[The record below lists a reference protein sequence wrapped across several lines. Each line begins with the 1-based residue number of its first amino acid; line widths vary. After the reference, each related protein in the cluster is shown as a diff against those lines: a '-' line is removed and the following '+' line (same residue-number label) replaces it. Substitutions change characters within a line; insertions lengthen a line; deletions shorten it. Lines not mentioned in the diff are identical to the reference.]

1 LPWSITGTIGQ
12 KEQDVKEVIGTKAQG
27 CYTWQAMSYSIEAE
41 DFSSLETAWDEL
53 LSVSTTGHIFFTPQ
67 WQRAWWQAFGDDNQ
81 LLLLSVQRDSELMG
95 IIPLMHKGERISF
108 IGNSDVCDYMDFV
121 VRRGQEG
128 AILSQLLDYLEPMN
142 WKSIYLQSLLPHSL
156 ALSHFAPLA
165 QQRGYLVEI
174 TKEDVSPQ
182 LVLPSSWEGYLSQL
196 KRKDRHELRR
206 KLRRLD
212 DVKSTRFYT
221 VTEKEQLRRQL
232 ASFFELFKLSEGEKA
247 GFMTDQMRSFF
258 EAMANS
264 VAAKGYLRLAF
275 LEVEGQRVA
284 SAICFDYWDHF
295 HLYNSGYDPGY
306 ASLSVG
312 LLCKAFC
319 IREGILEG
327 KRHFDFLRGAER
339 YKYHLGGQDVP
350 IYRCVISRD

>member
-1 LPWSITGTIGQ
+1 
-12 KEQDVKEVIGTKAQG
+12 
-27 CYTWQAMSYSIEAE
+27 MSYSIEAE
-41 DFSSLETAWDEL
+41 DFSSLETAWEEL
-53 LSVSTTGHIFFTPQ
+53 LSASTTRHIFFTPQ
-67 WQRAWWQAFGDDNQ
+67 WQKAWWQAFGNDNQ

-128 AILSQLLDYLEPMN
+128 AILSQLLDYLEPMD
-142 WKSIYLQSLLPHSL
+142 WKSICLQSLLPHSL
-156 ALSHFAPLA
+156 VLSYFAPLA

-174 TKEDVSPQ
+174 TQEDVSPQ
-182 LVLPSSWEGYLSQL
+182 LALPSSWEGYLSQL

-206 KLRRLD
+206 KLRRLEG
-212 DVKSTRFYT
+212 VKSTRFYT
-221 VTEKEQLRRQL
+221 ITEKEQLRQQL
-232 ASFFELFKLSEGEKA
+232 ASFFELFRLSEGKKA
-247 GFMTDQMRSFF
+247 GFMTDQMRGFF
-258 EAMANS
+258 EAMADS

-275 LEVEGQRVA
+275 LEVDGQRVA
-284 SAICFDYWDHF
+284 SAMCFDCWDHF

-319 IREGILEG
+319 IREGIIEG

-350 IYRCVISRD
+350 IYRCVISRG